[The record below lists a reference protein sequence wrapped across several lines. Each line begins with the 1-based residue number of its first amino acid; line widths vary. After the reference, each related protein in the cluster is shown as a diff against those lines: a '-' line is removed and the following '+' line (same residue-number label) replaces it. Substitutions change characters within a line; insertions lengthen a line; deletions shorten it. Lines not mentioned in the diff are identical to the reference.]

1 LVQPNLG
8 AAVDG
13 RHEASMTEER
23 SPFHDGEQMVQT
35 KVGVR
40 DQMERRGRA
49 VIRSFM
55 PDQHREFFASQPFLV
70 LSSADRE
77 GQPWASMVFGA
88 PGFMTSDEP
97 DLLKVEAW
105 PASDDPLLYGLH
117 NGASVGGL
125 GIELPSRRRNRV
137 NGRIEECRNDIGFTL
152 RVRQSFGNCP
162 RYIQVRAPQPRL
174 NPDRPQPIQSN
185 DHLVKADIDLIAA
198 ADTFFIASRSA
209 DLDGSR
215 SNGLDVSH
223 RGGLPGFVQVVSDH
237 ELCFPDYK
245 GNLLFNTLGN
255 LLVDPRRSPLR
266 GFQGRHD
273 VAAYRT
279 GTGCLGRARGD
290 GSLRRRTADI
300 LQSRLCDA
308 SRKGLSVRIRL
319 PRILA
324 TSERNQS
331 QSTIIQTGKNA
342 ERRAF

>member
-8 AAVDG
+8 AAVDD
-13 RHEASMTEER
+13 RDETSMTEQC
-23 SPFHDGEQMVQT
+23 SPFHDGEQMAQT

-40 DQMERRGRA
+40 DQIERRGRA

-70 LSSADRE
+70 ASSADRE
-77 GQPWASMVFGA
+77 GQPWASMLFGA

-137 NGRIEECRNDIGFTL
+137 NGRIEECRNGIGFTL
-152 RVRQSFGNCP
+152 RVQQSFGNCHK
-162 RYIQVRAPQPRL
+162 YIQARAPQPKL
-174 NPDRPQPIQSN
+174 NPDPRRATQSN
-185 DHLVKADIDLIAA
+185 VHLVKTDIDLIAA

-209 DLDGSR
+209 SLADSKP
-215 SNGLDVSH
+215 NGLDVSH

-255 LLVDPRRSPLR
+255 LLADPRAGLLFVDFR
-266 GFQGRHD
+266 D
-273 VAAYRT
+273 
-279 GTGCLGRARGD
+279 GTILQLSGRARVVWDVPEAMARSG
-290 GSLRRRTADI
+290 
-300 LQSRLCDA
+300 
-308 SRKGLSVRIRL
+308 
-319 PRILA
+319 
-324 TSERNQS
+324 
-331 QSTIIQTGKNA
+331 A
-342 ERRAF
+342 ERQIFFNLDCVMRRENACPFAFDFLGYSPHLNEAKANPPSSNRK

>member
-1 LVQPNLG
+1 
-8 AAVDG
+8 
-13 RHEASMTEER
+13 MTEER
-23 SPFHDGEQMVQT
+23 SPFHAGEQKVQT

-40 DQMERRGRA
+40 DQMERKGRA

-77 GQPWASMVFGA
+77 GQPWASMLFGA

-105 PASDDPLLYGLH
+105 PTSGDPLLYGLH
-117 NGASVGGL
+117 NGAPIGGL

-152 RVRQSFGNCP
+152 RVQQSFGNCP
-162 RYIQVRAPQPRL
+162 KYIQARAPQPRL
-174 NPDRPQPIQSN
+174 NSDRPQAIQRN
-185 DHLVKADIDLIAA
+185 DHLVKTDIDLIGA

-209 DLDGSR
+209 ALDGSR

-255 LLVDPRRSPLR
+255 LLVDPRAGLLFVDFR
-266 GFQGRHD
+266 D
-273 VAAYRT
+273 
-279 GTGCLGRARGD
+279 GTILQLSGRARVVWDVPAALALSGVERQIFLNLD
-290 GSLRRRTADI
+290 CVMRRDNACPLAFDF
-300 LQSRLCDA
+300 LGYSPHLGESKANPQS
-308 SRKGLSVRIRL
+308 SKQEI
-319 PRILA
+319 
-324 TSERNQS
+324 
-331 QSTIIQTGKNA
+331 NA
-342 ERRAF
+342 ERKIF